1 MKTKNTQ
8 EPKQTFRLNKFL
20 AITNASKSRRAA
32 DELITQGKVKVNGKV
47 ETNHSTQI
55 DPNQDIVE
63 FQGKK
68 LEYRLKFKYILLNKP
83 KDCITTRDDEKNRRT
98 VYEFLKFD
106 FKDDL
111 KPVGRLDRNTTGLL
125 LFTNNGDFIN
135 NLTHPSN
142 QVVKIYQATL
152 DKNVSKADL
161 EKLINGAQLEDGEL
175 IPDEIA
181 LLEQPNQIG
190 IQIHSGKNRIVRRYF
205 EHFGY
210 KVKQLDRV
218 FFAGLTKYKLPR
230 GKAREL
236 TPKELRFVNSQIKP
250 NKKNP

>member
-1 MKTKNTQ
+1 MKGKITQ

-20 AITNASKSRRAA
+20 AITKAAPSRRSA
-32 DELITQGKVKVNGKV
+32 DDLITQRKVKVNGTI

-55 DPNQDIVE
+55 DPEVDIVE

-68 LEYRLKFKYILLNKP
+68 LQIQTEFKYILLNKP
-83 KDCITTRDDEKNRRT
+83 KDCITTKNDERNRRT
-98 VYEFLKFD
+98 VYEFLKYD
-106 FKDDL
+106 FKEDL

-135 NLTHPSN
+135 KLTHPSN
-142 QVVKIYQATL
+142 QVAKIYQATL
-152 DKNVSKADL
+152 DRNVTKTDFQQ
-161 EKLINGAQLEDGEL
+161 LIKGAILEDGEI

-181 LLEQPNQIG
+181 LLDNLNQIG

-210 KVKQLDRV
+210 QVRQLDRV

-236 TPKELRFVNSQIKP
+236 TPKELKFVNSQVKQS
-250 NKKNP
+250 KKN